1 MRAVNPMTWLHQLQ
15 LLKILPLT
23 AWKCA
28 FAQANTYYNASAEH
42 NYCRLKQLIKCII
55 KHKTAELHS
64 EGSAVRR
71 EEWSCSSTSSS
82 LSLQLGQQY
91 LMLHSDSQ
99 GRIGGKANLLSFWS
113 FLPSNATN
121 IWALLRPRG
130 YWLLNQGQGRKE
142 KILAKIWCHGNF
154 KSPPLGAVL
163 MNDGEISCAVLSSV
177 LLLTD

>member
-1 MRAVNPMTWLHQLQ
+1 MRAVSPTPTSTTKNSVS
-15 LLKILPLT
+15 

-42 NYCRLKQLIKCII
+42 KSCRLKQLINYIT
-55 KHKTAELHS
+55 KHKTAELHY

-71 EEWSCSSTSSS
+71 EQGSCSSSSSS

-91 LMLHSDSQ
+91 LMPHTDCQ
-99 GRIGGKANLLSFWS
+99 RRRGGKASSLSFWS
-113 FLPSNATN
+113 FLPSYATN

-130 YWLLNQGQGRKE
+130 CWLLNQGQGRKE

-163 MNDGEISCAVLSSV
+163 MNDAEISCAVLSSV